1 MKDSR
6 EISHSFR
13 MAADFK
19 EKNKRKNVYARAIDR
34 LSLPLK
40 LAGTRLEQI
49 YTIIF
54 YTISLNIYC
63 STLLFSRVRIENCDT
78 SFKCI

>member
-19 EKNKRKNVYARAIDR
+19 EKNKKKNVYARAIDR

-40 LAGTRLEQI
+40 LAGTRLKLKIKSIQ
-49 YTIIF
+49 
-54 YTISLNIYC
+54 
-63 STLLFSRVRIENCDT
+63 
-78 SFKCI
+78 